1 MMVAKNVV
9 QGSGFA
15 LNFRVRT
22 KILLGF
28 AAVLTV
34 LIAALGFAYYSFV
47 KVSHDVDEY
56 AIHVEEA
63 SLVAQIES
71 RFLRFS
77 AHAREFANTAR
88 QEEAEQVF
96 ILAKEIEPLLVKAEE
111 RFLADAHRAKVRHMA
126 EAFNA
131 YMTSFV
137 SAKELSDRY
146 HSVILERLEPDGIK
160 VVADLD
166 EIVRHAEERRDF
178 DTLKKAVAAREHAL
192 LARLYSNILIGRQD
206 DSFGDKTA
214 DEFKKL
220 EAILGDLRP
229 LMSDDQDKS
238 ILDDAVLVFKDYRE
252 VFSAIRADELA
263 IEETINGSMKRAGE
277 DITADAEALRAELKL
292 IEHGIFE
299 KVIDEIILAET
310 ETLIASLAGG
320 GIGMLIAW
328 GLGNRLSGPIV
339 AISAVM
345 RKLADHDL
353 SVDVPGRNRKD
364 EIGEMASAVEVFKAN
379 AIRND
384 ELEAEA
390 RLQEQRAKDA
400 QRDFMNQTA
409 DSFNENV
416 GKIIEA
422 VAAAAVELQATAN
435 GMSQM
440 AQAASEQTT
449 AVASATEQA
458 SGNVHSVAS
467 ATEELNSSIEEINRQ
482 VLFST
487 EVAKKAVE
495 QARDSFVS
503 MQELIESSNNID
515 HVLKLIADISD
526 QTNMLALNATIEA
539 SRAGAAGAGFAVVAN
554 EVKNLSAQTA
564 KATSEIRAQVDHV
577 QQRTGAAAAQIENI
591 SKTIHQM
598 EGIVAAISS
607 AVEEQSAATREIA
620 FNIEQAATGT
630 TVVSSNIVT
639 VSNAVNE
646 AGTAS
651 NDVLSA
657 VGTLSENFTT
667 LKGATDSF
675 VSQIRVA

>member
-1 MMVAKNVV
+1 MKVAMA
-9 QGSGFA
+9 GASGGGF
-15 LNFRVRT
+15 LGNLRVRT

-28 AAVLTV
+28 ATVLTV
-34 LIAALGFAYYSFV
+34 LISALAFAYYSFV
-47 KVSHDVDEY
+47 QVAHDVDEY

-63 SLVAQIES
+63 SLVAEIES

-77 AHAREFANTAR
+77 AYAREFANTGH
-88 QEEAEQVF
+88 QEEADRVF
-96 ILAKEIEPLLVKAEE
+96 ELATEIQPLMAKAEE
-111 RFLADAHRAKVRHMA
+111 RFLSDSHRARIRHMA

-131 YMTSFV
+131 YMTSFA
-137 SAKELSDRY
+137 SAKALSDRY
-146 HSVILERLEPDGIK
+146 HAAILDRLEPDGIK

-166 EIVRHAEERRDF
+166 EIVRHAEERGDI
-178 DTLKKAVAAREHAL
+178 DMLKKSVAAREHAL

-214 DEFKKL
+214 NEFAKL
-220 EAILGDLRP
+220 ETLLADLAPYMTVDADKDIL
-229 LMSDDQDKS
+229 S
-238 ILDDAVLVFKDYRE
+238 DAVTVFKDYRE
-252 VFSAIRADELA
+252 VFASIRADELA
-263 IEETINGSMKRAGE
+263 IAETINGSMKQAGAE
-277 DITADAEALRAELKL
+277 ITADAEALRAELAT

-299 KVIDEIILAET
+299 KVIAAILLAEK
-310 ETLIASLAGG
+310 EILIASLAGVVMG
-320 GIGMLIAW
+320 LFIAW
-328 GLGNRLSGPIV
+328 MLGNRLSKPII
-339 AISAVM
+339 AISAAM
-345 RKLADHDL
+345 RKLADRDL
-353 SVDVPGRNRKD
+353 SVDVPGRGRGD

-384 ELEAEA
+384 ELEEEA
-390 RLQEQRAKDA
+390 RLQEIRTKEEQRA
-400 QRDFMNQTA
+400 FMNQTA

-422 VAAAAVELQATAN
+422 VASAAVELQATAN
-435 GMSQM
+435 GMSQI
-440 AQAASEQTT
+440 AQTASEQTT

-467 ATEELNSSIEEINRQ
+467 ATEELNISIEEINRQ
-482 VLFST
+482 VVFST
-487 EVAKKAVE
+487 EVAKTAVK
-495 QARDSFVS
+495 QAKDTFVS

-515 HVLKLIADISD
+515 HVLKLISDISD

-564 KATSEIRAQVDHV
+564 KATSEIRAQVDTV
-577 QQRTGAAAAQIENI
+577 QQRTGAAAAQIESI

-607 AVEEQSAATREIA
+607 AVEQQSAATREIA

-639 VSNAVNE
+639 VSHAVNE

-657 VGTLSENFTT
+657 VGMLSKNFTT
-667 LKGATDSF
+667 LKGATDNF
-675 VSQIRVA
+675 VSTIRAA